1 MGLAA
6 RARARHS
13 LTHMRHSVE
22 PGRGVSVSSLAYEYP
37 AGCLVPPHAHLS
49 DQLIYATRG
58 VMEVMV
64 KQSYWLIPPQFA
76 LWIPAGTR
84 HRIRMPSAV
93 SMRTLYLRPGTAA
106 GMPRHCAVLQVAR
119 LLREVIVEIVRRQ
132 RLRTRVPLHEALKTV
147 LVANLSSS
155 NRIQTSLALPRDRR
169 AAAVARATMDDFVAR
184 RRFTELCQNA
194 GASAR
199 TIQRIFLR
207 EVGSSF
213 ETWRRQARLMKAIEL
228 LVAGCSVKET
238 ASRVGYQQTGAF
250 VVMFRA
256 TFGKPPQAWLASLKT
271 AGEGN
276 GVDV

>member
-1 MGLAA
+1 MLAA
-6 RARARHS
+6 RAHPRHS
-13 LTHMRHSVE
+13 IAHMRHSVE
-22 PGRGVSVSSLAYEYP
+22 PGRGVTVSSLAYEYP

-64 KQSYWLIPPQFA
+64 KQNYWLIPPQFA

-84 HRIRMPSAV
+84 HRIRMPTAV
-93 SMRTLYLRPGTAA
+93 SMRTLYLRLGTALK
-106 GMPRHCAVLQVAR
+106 MPSHCAVLQVAL
-119 LLREVIVEIVRRQ
+119 LLREVIVEIVRLQ
-132 RLRTRVPLHEALKTV
+132 RLRIRVSLHEALKTV
-147 LVANLSSS
+147 LVANLYSA
-155 NRIQTSLALPRDRR
+155 NRIHTSLALPLDRR
-169 AAAVARATMDDFVAR
+169 AAAVARATMEDFAAR
-184 RRFTELCQNA
+184 RPFKELCQNA

-228 LVAGCSVKET
+228 LVAGYSVKET
-238 ASRVGYQQTGAF
+238 AGRVGYQQTGAF

-256 TFGKPPQAWLASLKT
+256 TFGMPPKEWLASFAP
-271 AGEGN
+271 AGVSGN
-276 GVDV
+276 NR